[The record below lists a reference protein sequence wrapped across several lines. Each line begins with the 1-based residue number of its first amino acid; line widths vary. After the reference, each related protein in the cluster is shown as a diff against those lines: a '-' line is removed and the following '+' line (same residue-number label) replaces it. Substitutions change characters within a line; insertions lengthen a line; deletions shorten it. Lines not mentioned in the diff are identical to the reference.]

1 MAAGSLKRMAARARL
16 SSPTSVPLAAFQP
29 QRELC
34 LELKDNHQVQYSA
47 IDFFGVRTRYR
58 DPAPVAA
65 RLAEQFEQQN
75 RALLS
80 LMDVQIGRN
89 YDGSNVLLNIEAGN
103 TVGAIPL
110 FSPTSAVPDYGLTIQ
125 PRFPWVGIGPMLAEM
140 GWRVVPVP
148 LKLPLLRR
156 SERKIPGWV
165 LSSMILNRLRALLDA
180 LTRRFE
186 IVSEHLRAPRGS
198 VHSVRVCSP
207 ESLAGTVSQGSLYF
221 PGFAGR

>member
-1 MAAGSLKRMAARARL
+1 MAARARL
-16 SSPTSVPLAAFQP
+16 SSPTSVPVTFQP

-80 LMDVQIGRN
+80 RMDVQIGRS

-125 PRFPWVGIGPMLAEM
+125 PRFPWAGIGPMLAEM
-140 GWRVVPVP
+140 GLARCSCAPEAAALAKVRTEDSR
-148 LKLPLLRR
+148 LGSFLHD
-156 SERKIPGWV
+156 SEQAEG
-165 LSSMILNRLRALLDA
+165 
-180 LTRRFE
+180 
-186 IVSEHLRAPRGS
+186 
-198 VHSVRVCSP
+198 
-207 ESLAGTVSQGSLYF
+207 LAGCSDS
-221 PGFAGR
+221 AI